1 MSDATSSPGRITI
14 RVYYEDTDFSGVVY
28 HAAYLRFLERGRT
41 EFLRDLGVDQ
51 GQLFAAGHAFAVRA
65 MQLEFRR
72 AARMDD
78 CIEIVSQIE
87 AIGGAGRG
95 GRPARS
101 RGGRPGAAAAA
112 GAGRHPSHD
121 AGMTSGAVIVLLIL
135 RDAYIGS
142 TRGRPRRRR
151 GPKK

>member
-1 MSDATSSPGRITI
+1 MSLGPTPHRWPV

-87 AIGGAGRG
+87 AIGGASIAMRQSIARGEEVLVEAAVRLGLVAG
-95 GRPARS
+95 GRAR
-101 RGGRPGAAAAA
+101 RLPPELADTLR
-112 GAGRHPSHD
+112 
-121 AGMTSGAVIVLLIL
+121 MTLA
-135 RDAYIGS
+135 
-142 TRGRPRRRR
+142 
-151 GPKK
+151 